1 MGIHPQTLIK
11 IHDAYEAELSTQEV
25 VVVVEGADRG
35 TAGLDSTAGVSVGM
49 VRGIAAVGVEGTR
62 QWSLFLCSG

>member
-25 VVVVEGADRG
+25 VVEGTDRG

>member
-25 VVVVEGADRG
+25 VVEGTDRG

-49 VRGIAAVGVEGTR
+49 VRGIAAVGEEGTR